1 MIGEELEY
9 MEEAEH
15 HPVSEPSEFKRLL
28 FTMFFFF
35 RIFEILSHLSSTVYC
50 LQCFSTIGVL
60 KK

>member
-1 MIGEELEY
+1 MIGEELKY

-35 RIFEILSHLSSTVYC
+35 RIFEIVSHLRSTVF
-50 LQCFSTIGVL
+50 LLLEF
-60 KK
+60 

>member
-1 MIGEELEY
+1 MIGEELKY

-35 RIFEILSHLSSTVYC
+35 WSFYIVSHPSSTVYC
-50 LQCFSTIGVL
+50 FQYFLLLEF
-60 KK
+60 